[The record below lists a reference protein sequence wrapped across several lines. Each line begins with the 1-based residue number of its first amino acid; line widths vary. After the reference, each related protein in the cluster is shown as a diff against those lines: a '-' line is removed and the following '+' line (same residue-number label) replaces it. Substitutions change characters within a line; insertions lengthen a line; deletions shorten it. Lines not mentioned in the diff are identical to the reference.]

1 MDESLIR
8 QTHSLGGYLAALS
21 FAIGFLFA
29 PGPAWGDQDRL
40 GNEVRQFH
48 SFLQAHPKITNDLR
62 SNPKLVNS
70 KKYLDKHDDLES
82 FLKRHPRVK
91 QEIVNH
97 PARVFGNY
105 YREDYARSPH
115 R

>member
-1 MDESLIR
+1 MIRHTPSLER
-8 QTHSLGGYLAALS
+8 YLAAISLL
-21 FAIGFLFA
+21 FGLLFLA
-29 PGPAWGDQDRL
+29 EPVLGEQDRL
-40 GNEVRQFH
+40 RNEVRQFH
-48 SFLQAHPKITNDLR
+48 TFLQSHPKVASELQN
-62 SNPKLVNS
+62 NPKLVNS
-70 KKYLDKHDDLES
+70 KKYLDKHDDLKT

-105 YREDYARSPH
+105 YREDHGRSPH